1 MSARRAVFAAALVA
15 AGLVAGSCSDDSGSA
30 GTDGTVTTIAATSTS
45 RPAPSSTTSTTTA
58 PRATTTTATAS
69 TEPGATTTTAAATTT
84 TGAPRPTYPLT
95 GLPIDNEVTGYRA
108 ALVVKIDNHPQARP
122 QSGLN
127 QADIVFEEN
136 VEQLT
141 RFAAVFQSADA
152 DPVGPVRSGRTQD
165 IDLLG
170 SFSRPLF
177 VWSGGNA
184 NVTRAIRRSDLID
197 VSWTVAGDRGGFRR
211 IRNRA
216 KDIEHTLFASTPLLS
231 TNFTPLFAPAPP
243 PQFTYRADGETAKG
257 RRSPGADVA
266 MDGVAVRWQ
275 WDPVF
280 AQYVRDQNGV
290 PHLDFDGIYVNA
302 RNVVILEVDY
312 RPSPA
317 DRRSPEAQ
325 TIGTGVVRVLTA
337 NVAIEGTWERADR
350 LAPFTLRD
358 AAGDVIELTPGRT
371 WVELSRV
378 GSTTIL

>member
-1 MSARRAVFAAALVA
+1 MLAA
-15 AGLVAGSCSDDSGSA
+15 CSGDDDSTDTTGSLAVVTSTTARPGSTTTTSSSVPRSATTSATETTDA
-30 GTDGTVTTIAATSTS
+30 GATST
-45 RPAPSSTTSTTTA
+45 TE
-58 PRATTTTATAS
+58 RATTTTV
-69 TEPGATTTTAAATTT
+69 AAA
-84 TGAPRPTYPLT
+84 PTYPLT
-95 GLPIDNEVTGYRA
+95 GLPLVDETKGYRA
-108 ALVVKIDNHPQARP
+108 AVVVKIDNHPQARP

-152 DPVGPVRSGRTQD
+152 ELVGPIRSARTQD
-165 IDLLG
+165 IDLLA
-170 SFSRPLF
+170 SFSNPLF

-184 NVTRAIRRSDLID
+184 NVTRAIRNSDLVD

-216 KDIEHTLFASTPLLS
+216 KDVEHTLFASTPLLS
-231 TNFTPLFAPAPP
+231 TNFTPLYAPPPP
-243 PQFTYRADGETAKG
+243 PQFTYRAEGEAADGTA
-257 RRSPGADVA
+257 SPGADVA
-266 MDGVAVRWQ
+266 MDGVAVHWQ

-280 AQYVRDQNGV
+280 EQYVRDQNGA

-302 RNVVILEVDY
+302 KNVVILEVDY

-325 TIGTGVVRVLTA
+325 TIGTGVVHVLTG

-350 LAPFTLRD
+350 LSPFVLTD
-358 AAGDVIELTPGRT
+358 VDGDVIELAPGRT
-371 WVELSRV
+371 WVELSRA
-378 GSTTIL
+378 GSTTLR